1 MQIEQ
6 NVREVKTETPA
17 GHVVV
22 ALNPAL
28 NNSLHTPYSRTTNDD
43 NGQLYDPPM
52 PRAGSSNEPGGPAAS
67 GGGDSR
73 IDRLKN
79 EVAEAQ
85 GVMRNNI
92 NLVREREDNLQN
104 LQDKTAQSFRRGA
117 NKVRKN
123 MWWKDMKNM
132 WWKDMKMRIIIG
144 IAIVIILIII
154 IVPIVKATT

>member
-1 MQIEQ
+1 MAVTPNRNTQ
-6 NVREVKTETPA
+6 PA
-17 GHVVV
+17 GHGVV
-22 ALNPAL
+22 ALNPTL
-28 NNSLHTPYSRTTNDD
+28 NNSLHTAYSRTTNDD

-52 PRAGSSNEPGGPAAS
+52 PRAASSNEADGPAAPS
-67 GGGDSR
+67 GGDSR

-104 LQDKTAQSFRRGA
+104 LQDKTDGLAVSAQSFRRGA
-117 NKVRKN
+117 NKVR
-123 MWWKDMKNM
+123 KNM